1 MEMNAIVA
9 GLTSRFATA
18 KKKLKRYVAKLSER
32 PHMAKNDSE
41 DYYDEPMTDQ
51 DPRESDDS
59 SDKEESGYETFLA
72 PKSAFAGK
80 DIGVGDVHRVRIE
93 RVLDDELE
101 LRCLKPTDK
110 EKSVSEPENDLY
122 E

>member
-1 MEMNAIVA
+1 MNAIVA

-32 PHMAKNDSE
+32 PLMAK
-41 DYYDEPMTDQ
+41 PM
-51 DPRESDDS
+51 SDDDLYDNYDQNPNEDSDES
-59 SDKEESGYETFLA
+59 SDKEDSGYETFLA

-110 EKSVSEPENDLY
+110 EKSVSEPESDDMY
-122 E
+122 D

>member
-1 MEMNAIVA
+1 
-9 GLTSRFATA
+9 
-18 KKKLKRYVAKLSER
+18 
-32 PHMAKNDSE
+32 MAKNDSE